1 METQEIKEPTLEETI
16 NILLAKITSLE
27 QRLTLLEQHKSSES
41 VVTLGMNDVYRE
53 YITKEYEK
61 VKSGK

>member
-27 QRLTLLEQHKSSES
+27 QRVTLLEQHKSSES

>member
-27 QRLTLLEQHKSSES
+27 QRVNLLEQHRSSES